1 MTIHQQYSWGLDRID
16 MGHAGTHGDGSV
28 HSIPPAI
35 DAAGHG
41 QWIDV
46 TSMTWGD
53 PGSGGAA
60 TGSHYTQMVWADTH
74 HQAPSLPAV
83 PAYAMVIDPRAS
95 GHAGGVNALF
105 ADGSVRFD
113 GAASSGGL
121 IYSGESGTPLIDGHF
136 GGGVFVAAPDSEAHA
151 PFLFHA
157 GYLL

>member
-1 MTIHQQYSWGLDRID
+1 MTISPTWGLDRID
-16 MGHAGTHGDGSV
+16 MGPTTEGTHGDGSV
-28 HSIPPAI
+28 RSIPPAI
-35 DAAGHG
+35 DGAGHG

-53 PGSGGAA
+53 AGSGGAA
-60 TGSHYTQMVWADTH
+60 TGSHYTQMLWDDTH
-74 HQAPSLPAV
+74 HQAPNLPDV

-113 GAASSGGL
+113 GEERTGGL
-121 IYSGESGTPLIDGHF
+121 IYSGESGGFSIDGHF
-136 GGGVFVAAPDSEAHA
+136 GGGVFVAAGDIEALG
-151 PFLFHA
+151 PFLFQA